1 MQFTTLAV
9 GLLASLSSVTAVA
22 LEKRV
27 DHYGIATVNPNPSNG
42 LGSCG
47 NPFRD
52 SQYKVRSFP
61 KTKRRDT
68 LTDGG
73 FKVALSNY
81 WMKNQSP
88 SSYCG
93 RKIVLTNTGPSG
105 DNSVGGKG
113 NSVVVTVD
121 DTCPGCDENHLDLSV
136 AAWNKLTNGHGYSQV
151 GITWHFCNAN
161 GQC

>member
-1 MQFTTLAV
+1 LIPIEIFTSNTQHHQTSSSISSLVLESQIAKMQFTTLAV

-113 NSVVVTVD
+113 NSVVVT
-121 DTCPGCDENHLDLSV
+121 
-136 AAWNKLTNGHGYSQV
+136 
-151 GITWHFCNAN
+151 
-161 GQC
+161 